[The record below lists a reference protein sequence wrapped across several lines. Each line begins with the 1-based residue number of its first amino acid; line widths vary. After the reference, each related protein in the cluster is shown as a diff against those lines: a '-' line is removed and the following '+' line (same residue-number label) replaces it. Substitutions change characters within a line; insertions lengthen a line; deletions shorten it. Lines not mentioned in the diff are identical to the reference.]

1 MFSNYG
7 LDMNVAIIFG
17 GSGFIG
23 VFYAKHL
30 IKNSGFSKIYIYDL
44 CDYKINP
51 YRKNLLADMPIEFIK
66 GDVRKPINF
75 KPLEKI
81 NLIVNLAA
89 IHREPGHK
97 INEYYE
103 TNIPGAEN
111 ICKYANDL
119 NCKKI
124 IFTSSIAPYGN
135 LEKVKDEYTIP
146 SPTSAYGG
154 SKLVA
159 EKIHLS
165 WQHEEHDNK
174 RLVIV
179 RPGVV
184 YGPSE
189 GGNVSRM
196 IRAVIKRYF
205 IYTGNKDTK
214 KAGIYIKELCNM
226 LSWIM
231 FNEDDNNKN
240 VILFNAT
247 LNDQPSVSNYV
258 NSICKVKKIKRNIF
272 SLPFNILFAV
282 CKILNFSLN
291 LLNISHPFD
300 PLRIKKLVS
309 SNEILPTYLTKKN
322 YIYLYNLES
331 SLKDWYEDNPEEWR

>member
-1 MFSNYG
+1 MKA
-7 LDMNVAIIFG
+7 AIIFG

-23 VFYAKHL
+23 VFYAKYL
-30 IKNSGFSKIYIYDL
+30 IKYLDFSKIYIYDL
-44 CDYKINP
+44 RDYKTNP
-51 YRKNLLADMPIEFIK
+51 FRENLLAEMPVEFIQ
-66 GDVRKPINF
+66 GDVRKPINL
-75 KPLEKI
+75 KPKENI
-81 NLIVNLAA
+81 DLIVNLAA

-103 TNIPGAEN
+103 TNITGAEN
-111 ICKYANDL
+111 ICKHANYL
-119 NCKKI
+119 NCNKI

-135 LEKVKDEYTIP
+135 IEKAKDENTIP
-146 SPTSAYGG
+146 TPTSAYGG

-165 WQHEEHDNK
+165 WQSEDQDNK

-196 IRAVIKRYF
+196 INAVINRYF
-205 IYTGNKDTK
+205 VYIGNKNTK

-226 LSWIM
+226 LSWAM
-231 FNEDDNNKN
+231 YNEDVNDEN
-240 VILFNAT
+240 VILFNAV
-247 LNDQPSVSNYV
+247 LDEHPSISNYV
-258 NSICKVKKIKRNIF
+258 NSICKVKGIRRNVF
-272 SLPFNILFAV
+272 SLPFAV
-282 CKILNFSLN
+282 LLTACKILNFILN
-291 LLNISHPFD
+291 ILNISHPFD
-300 PLRIKKLVS
+300 PVRIKKLAS

-322 YIYLYNLES
+322 YTYSYNLES
-331 SLKDWYEDNPEEWR
+331 SLRDWYKDNPGEWR

>member
-1 MFSNYG
+1 MK
-7 LDMNVAIIFG
+7 VAIIFG

-23 VFYAKHL
+23 VFYAKYL
-30 IKNSGFSKIYIYDL
+30 VKYSDFSKIYIYDL
-44 CDYKINP
+44 CDYKSNS
-51 YRKNLLADMPIEFIK
+51 YRENLLAEMPIEFIQ
-66 GDVRKPINF
+66 GDVRKPIKF
-75 KPLEKI
+75 KPQEKI
-81 NLIVNLAA
+81 DLIVNLAA

-111 ICKYANDL
+111 VCKYANDL

-135 LEKVKDEYTIP
+135 IEKAKDETTIP
-146 SPTSAYGG
+146 TPTSAYGG

-159 EKIHLS
+159 EKIHFS
-165 WQHEEHDNK
+165 WQSEDKYNK
-174 RLVIV
+174 RLVIA

-196 IRAVIKRYF
+196 ISAVINRYF
-205 IYTGNKDTK
+205 IYTGNKNTK

-226 LSWIM
+226 LSWVM
-231 FNEDDNNKN
+231 FNKDINNEN
-240 VILFNAT
+240 VILFNAA
-247 LNDQPSVSNYV
+247 LDEHPSISNYV
-258 NSICKVKKIKRNIF
+258 NSICKVKEIKRNVF
-272 SLPFNILFAV
+272 SLPFVALMTV
-282 CKILNFSLN
+282 CKILNFTLN
-291 LLNISHPFD
+291 ILNISHPFD
-300 PLRIKKLVS
+300 PVRIKKLAS

-322 YIYLYNLES
+322 YKYLYNLES
-331 SLKDWYEDNPEEWR
+331 SLKDWYKDNPEEWR